1 MTTSEHNE
9 INERLDRIEEKIE
22 DVPNHVGKLIEN
34 GDVKF
39 PGGITPKDLIADHA
53 ELHSFNKRVLNALDG
68 PEAGP
73 EFVELD
79 GTPIRLKDQGLV
91 WQTHL
96 NGKAIARI
104 ETTLANGVKTRWP
117 TGERVAVIMAAGL
130 VSAAAVK
137 PIYEALVDLFS

>member
-1 MTTSEHNE
+1 MTTSNHDE
-9 INERLDRIEEKIE
+9 INERLDHIEEKIE
-22 DVPNHVGKLIEN
+22 DILNHVGKLIEN
-34 GDVKF
+34 GNVAF
-39 PGGITPKDLIADHA
+39 PGGVTPKDLIADHA

-68 PEAGP
+68 PEAGS

-79 GTPIRLKDQGLV
+79 GTPMRLKDQGIV

-104 ETTLANGVKTRWP
+104 ETILANGVKTKWP
-117 TGERVAVIMAAGL
+117 TKERVAVITAAGL